1 MHPTAI
7 RLAHL
12 DDLNAL
18 VALENRCFEHDRL
31 STRSFRYF
39 LTKSQAEIWVV
50 GAPIKA
56 YGLVLFHRGTSL
68 ARIYSLAVHP
78 EARGQGLA
86 RRLVTAME
94 RSAVEHDIL
103 FIRLEV
109 ADDNHGA
116 LNLYRALGY
125 ETIRRLQR
133 YYDDGHDGLRMEK
146 RLQLDRPKPPNLPYY
161 AQTTDFTCGPAAL
174 LMAAKKLNPV
184 QPFNQI
190 EELNIW
196 REATTVFMTTGHGG
210 CSPFG
215 LALAAQKR
223 GYRAHLWVS
232 NTEVPFIDS
241 VRSSKKKAVIELIH
255 RDFVERAQQAQLDI
269 APFPRDIQ
277 AVRKTL
283 REGQQVI
290 LLISTYR
297 LNRSKEPHW
306 IWLVDMDEHYAYF
319 NDPDV
324 DSYEWKTPFDSLYVP
339 VPLSDFARM
348 MKYGRTQ
355 YRAAIL
361 LSRDV

>member
-1 MHPTAI
+1 M
-7 RLAHL
+7 RLATR
-12 DDLNAL
+12 DDLSAL
-18 VALENRCFEHDRL
+18 VELEKQCFDHDRL
-31 STRSFRYF
+31 SPRSFRYF
-39 LTKSQAEIWVV
+39 LTKSQAEIWVTGSPV
-50 GAPIKA
+50 QA

-86 RRLVTAME
+86 RKLVEAME
-94 RSAVEHDIL
+94 GSALEHDIL

-116 LNLYRALGY
+116 LHLYRALGY
-125 ETIRRLQR
+125 EPIRRLQR
-133 YYDDGHDGLRMEK
+133 YYEDGHDGLRMEK

-174 LMAAKKLNPV
+174 LMAAKKLNDR
-184 QPFNQI
+184 QPLNQI

-196 REATTVFMTTGHGG
+196 RDATTVFMTTGHGG

-223 GYRAHLWVS
+223 GYRARLWVS
-232 NTEVPFIDS
+232 NMDAPFIDS
-241 VRSSKKKAVIELIH
+241 VRSTKKKAVIELIH
-255 RDFVERAQQAQLDI
+255 RDFVDQAQQARIDI
-269 APFPRDIQ
+269 APFPKDIQ
-277 AVRKTL
+277 AVQQTL
-283 REGQQVI
+283 QEGEQVI

-306 IWLVDMDEHYAYF
+306 IWLVGMDEHYAYF

-324 DSYEWKTPFDSLYVP
+324 EGYEWKTPFDSLYVP
-339 VPLSDFARM
+339 VPLGDFAKM
-348 MKYGRTQ
+348 MKYGRNQ

-361 LSRDV
+361 ISRKG